1 MAAEVSMTRA
11 ISASGER
18 NPNLLRRPPRSWTR
32 HPYGVPQDP
41 SGEALPIGAHQS
53 RADHSRRELN
63 PNPLA
68 KSAKHSKL
76 DRNPTTDVTRQQRSP
91 RQSRPGG
98 PMGTRRSA

>member
-63 PNPLA
+63 PNPLGA
-68 KSAKHSKL
+68 VGGVATTVVSSRKL
-76 DRNPTTDVTRQQRSP
+76 PIRSVW
-91 RQSRPGG
+91 
-98 PMGTRRSA
+98 